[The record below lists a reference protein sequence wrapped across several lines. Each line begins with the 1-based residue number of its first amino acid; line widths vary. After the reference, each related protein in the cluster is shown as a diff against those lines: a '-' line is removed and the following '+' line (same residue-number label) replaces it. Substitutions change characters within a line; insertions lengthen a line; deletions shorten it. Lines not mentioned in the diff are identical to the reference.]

1 MQPRHVR
8 PRMPGAASHRAWVA
22 AILLSLA
29 GLLAGTPS
37 EAAHFRCAA
46 ADVAC
51 LKTAISQANAN
62 GQDNTIV
69 LAAGVYTLDAVDN
82 DTEGAN
88 GLPSVTGTLT
98 IRGAGA
104 DLTTITRLTPVVPP
118 GQPTPPRFRLL
129 HVGPGG
135 ALTLEGLTLTKGAKP
150 SQADWDMGAGILAL
164 GSVTIRDSVV
174 SNNGFDASNG
184 DIGTVTF
191 GGGVAGG
198 AVVISH
204 STITDNYAHA
214 GGGGIYIFAGGTLTI
229 TESVI
234 SKNSNYYGGGGIR
247 FDSSGALTISDTL
260 VLDNATAIAHSPSA
274 GGLVIGGPGGNTTT
288 ITRTTIAGNSG
299 VEAGGIY
306 YFSPDGHLTISRSAI
321 VANQGA
327 YRGGGIAFTS
337 GTLTVTESTIANN
350 STGLISIGG
359 VAGIA
364 GLSPGSG
371 TVTNSSI
378 VGNTVPER
386 NSSAVAGIA
395 GALRL
400 QNSIVAGNTA
410 TAATGS
416 RSSDCGASIVSLGN
430 NLFGDPTG
438 CGAVVSDRLGEPGLG
453 ALLDPGRAGGAHFP
467 LLPGSQAIDAGD
479 NAVCGAID
487 QQGLT
492 RPIDGNGDGV
502 RTCDIG
508 AVEFYPVVNDL
519 VVLDSMRSTYV
530 PPSARERLNPLTA
543 GGTFEITAVFTSAG
557 AQDICHVGFQVIALR
572 GEDGGSPTL
581 VTRRGALLGGEG
593 IVVPARVADAKEN
606 LRADHHEQYRFTIG
620 LTRKEPITF
629 LVNVVGEAAAGCRQ

>member
-1 MQPRHVR
+1 MQRRHVR
-8 PRMPGAASHRAWVA
+8 PCMPRSASHGAWLA

-29 GLLAGTPS
+29 SLLAGTPS
-37 EAAHFRCAA
+37 EAAHFRCAS
-46 ADVAC
+46 ADVPC

-62 GQDNTIV
+62 GQDNTIL
-69 LAAGVYTLDAVDN
+69 LAEGVFALDGVDN
-82 DTEGAN
+82 YTDGAN
-88 GLPSVTGTLT
+88 GLPSVTGVLT

-104 DLTTITRLTPVVPP
+104 DLTTITRLTPVVSP
-118 GQPTPPRFRLL
+118 GQPPPPRFRLL
-129 HVGPGG
+129 HVAAGG
-135 ALTLEGLTLTKGAKP
+135 ALTVEGLTLTKGAKP
-150 SQADWDMGAGILAL
+150 SQPDGGTGAGILAL

-198 AVVISH
+198 TVVITH
-204 STITDNYAHA
+204 STITGNYAHA
-214 GGGGIYIFAGGTLTI
+214 GGGGIYIVTGGTLTI
-229 TESVI
+229 TDSVI
-234 SKNSNYYGGGGIR
+234 SKNSCYYGGGGIR

-260 VLDNATAIAHSPSA
+260 VLDNTTPLAQSPSA
-274 GGLVIGGPGGNTTT
+274 GGLVIGVGAGNTTT

-306 YFSPDGHLTISRSAI
+306 YFSPEGHLTISRSAI

-327 YRGGGIAFTS
+327 YRGGGIAFTF

-350 STGLISIGG
+350 STGLIGFG
-359 VAGIA
+359 AAGIA
-364 GLSPGSG
+364 GLSPGTG

-378 VGNTVPER
+378 VGNNFSR
-386 NSSAVAGIA
+386 ISSSAVGGVA

-400 QNSIVAGNTA
+400 QNSIVAGNTVA
-410 TAATGS
+410 GVTGS
-416 RSSDCGASIVSLGN
+416 RSSDCGESIESLGN

-479 NAVCGAID
+479 NAVCGATD
-487 QQGLT
+487 QQGLA

-519 VVLDSMRSTYV
+519 VVLDSLRSTYV
-530 PPSARERLNPLTA
+530 PPSARERSNPLTA
-543 GGTFEITAVFTSAG
+543 GGTFEIAAVFTTAG
-557 AQDICHVGFQVIALR
+557 AQHICHVGFQVTTLR
-572 GEDGGSPTL
+572 GEGGGSPTL
-581 VTRRGALLGGEG
+581 LTRRGALIGGEG
-593 IVVPARVADAKEN
+593 VIVPARIADGKAN
-606 LRADHHEQYRFTIG
+606 LRADRHDQYRFTIG
-620 LTRKEPITF
+620 LTQKEPVTF
-629 LVNVVGEAAAGCRQ
+629 LVNVVGEAGDGCRQ